1 MVCLLAASH
10 PGLVAAA
17 PALWSMGKPCS
28 IDSYITG
35 CLEIHPDPALLRPGG
50 PEDIDMTV
58 PGGRVVHLHRISVDS
73 PADSAR
79 SLIWQGRV
87 HGDAWSNAT
96 FAVSGHAFVGYI
108 TTSPGSAFRVKR
120 GPGGDLQVQ
129 VLGNTAR
136 IDVLRDDRY
145 ACTIPPPGKAIE
157 CDAAAAYDVD
167 VLILVTPG
175 AEQDLRSGDE
185 LRAWISLAAS
195 RTNQSLAQSGVR
207 HRIRIVGIERLPRYT
222 RITSTQQHMEDL
234 ESQAKGFEDLPRL
247 RVMTGADL
255 TIMLVSAAGPA
266 LSCPLPAES
275 LGSRVASDHGIAV
288 VPVSLLATE
297 DIFTHE
303 IGHLLGAGH
312 AHTPGVRIES
322 RGWFEQGDTQ
332 HPAWRTLMVRD
343 SCHNCPSIL
352 YWSTPA
358 LPAPGAESRLGIA
371 GKADNASTLNATG
384 CTVSKARDR
393 PLQP

>member
-1 MVCLLAASH
+1 MVFVLAASH

-17 PALWSMGKPCS
+17 PALWSTGKPCG

-35 CLEIHPDPALLRPGG
+35 CLEIRPDPALLRPGG

-58 PGGRVVHLHRISVDS
+58 PGGRVVHLHRIDVDS

-79 SLIWQGRV
+79 GLIWQGRV

-96 FAVSGHAFVGYI
+96 FAVSGHAFVGYV
-108 TTSPGSAFRVKR
+108 TTSSGPAFRVKR
-120 GPGGDLQVQ
+120 DPDGDLQVQ
-129 VLGNTAR
+129 ALANTAR
-136 IDVLRDDRY
+136 MDNLGDDRY
-145 ACTIPPPGKAIE
+145 ACTVPPPGKAIE
-157 CDAAAAYDVD
+157 CDATAAYDID
-167 VLILVTPG
+167 VLVLVTPG
-175 AEQDLRSGDE
+175 AEQDLQSGDE

-195 RTNQSLAQSGVR
+195 RTNKSLAQSGVR

-222 RITSTQQHMEDL
+222 KITSTQQHMENL

-247 RVMTGADL
+247 RAMTGADL

-275 LGSRVASDHGIAV
+275 LGSQAAADHGIAV
-288 VPVSLLATE
+288 VPVSLLAME
-297 DIFTHE
+297 DVFTHE

-312 AHTPGVRIES
+312 ARIPGVRIES
-322 RGWFEQGDTQ
+322 RGWFQQGDT
-332 HPAWRTLMVRD
+332 HIPAWRTLMVRD
-343 SCHNCPSIL
+343 GCHGCPSIL

-358 LPAPGAESRLGIA
+358 LPAPGPDSRLGVA
-371 GKADNASTLNATG
+371 GKADNASTINATG

-393 PLQP
+393 ALQP